1 MLTRPPPL
9 LPNPNRWQPKKL
21 SQKHK
26 TALTLY
32 AQGMKL
38 EEIHAVT
45 GVSQVSL
52 DLLVLSDLG
61 RTYLQHLE
69 TLLDSRLRSLYG
81 ASVDA
86 IQDQL
91 QNGSGADKLKAAAL
105 QMKAIGKL
113 GAGEEE
119 KESAEDVIQRIM
131 NMQINGDLHV
141 HVNGAEAPEEK

>member
-1 MLTRPPPL
+1 MNLRPPPL
-9 LPNPNRWQPKKL
+9 LPGAKRWQPKKL

-26 TALTLY
+26 TAITLY

-38 EEIHAVT
+38 EQIHAIT

-52 DLLVLSDLG
+52 DLLILSDLG
-61 RTYLQHLE
+61 RAYLQHLE

-91 QNGSGADKLKAAAL
+91 ENGTGSDKLKAAAL

-113 GAGEEE
+113 GGASEE

-131 NMQINGDLHV
+131 QMNVEGDLNVQINV
-141 HVNGAEAPEEK
+141 GAKEDA